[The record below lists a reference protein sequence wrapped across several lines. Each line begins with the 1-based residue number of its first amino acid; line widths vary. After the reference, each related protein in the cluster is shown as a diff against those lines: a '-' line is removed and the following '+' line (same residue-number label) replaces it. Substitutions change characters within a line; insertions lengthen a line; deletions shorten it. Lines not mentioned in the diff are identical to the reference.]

1 MNKNKKIVILVVIAI
16 IILLTFGFLII
27 RNKKY
32 SQAANI
38 SISDYKYFV
47 LYNNEDKVGVID
59 REGNEIIPPKYTDIY
74 IPNPLKDVFICFNG
88 EERHIVNSNDEEIF
102 TDYQD
107 VSGLVTSEDSL
118 LVLENNVLKYKKN
131 ELYGLINLDG
141 KMLTEPIYEEVSSL
155 KNRPGRILVKKD
167 DRYGVLDTNGK
178 VVVPVLYYSIIGD
191 EYCEEEN
198 EYQNTGFIV
207 SNKSKTGIL
216 YGYYNSNGR
225 KILETKYES
234 ISRIL
239 EYNDNSTYL
248 IVMLNGKKGV
258 LKNGRKL
265 IDLNYQDVM
274 YSRNSKIFIVNKNGK
289 YGFFAKNGKEIL
301 EPKYEAYEIAGEY
314 ISVKEN
320 DKNVLYDINGNYIDQ
335 KNYKSILEVGN
346 SSYFIAISEKD
357 NSYSILSK
365 DINIEN
371 NYKKISYLFDNLFTF
386 TNQEGKCGIIDAT
399 KGEVIDAKYDLI
411 LKVDGIN
418 AIEAR
423 EDDGTATIYS
433 RDLQEICTMS
443 GAIVENINKNFA
455 VVYNQTER
463 IYIDLYGNTV
473 ENTKVY
479 PNDKLYAFKKDEKWG
494 FINKE
499 GKAIIEPEYDMVT
512 ELNEYGFA
520 GIYKDGRWG
529 VINEEGKVIVEPI
542 YEINSYY
549 LPKFIG
555 QYMYEQTETIH
566 CIDLSKN

>member
-59 REGNEIIPPKYTDIY
+59 REGKEIIPPKYTDIY

-198 EYQNTGFIV
+198 GYQNTGFIV

-248 IVMLNGKKGV
+248 IVMSNGKKGV
-258 LKNGRKL
+258 LRNGRKL

-365 DINIEN
+365 DVNIEN
-371 NYKKISYLFDNLFTF
+371 SYKNISYLFDNLFTF

-555 QYMYEQTETIH
+555 KYMYEQTETIH

>member
-59 REGNEIIPPKYTDIY
+59 REGKEIIPPKYTDIY

-198 EYQNTGFIV
+198 GYQNTGFIV

-216 YGYYNSNGR
+216 YGYYNSNGK

-365 DINIEN
+365 DVNIEN
-371 NYKKISYLFDNLFTF
+371 SYKNISYLFDNLFTF

-433 RDLQEICTMS
+433 RDLQKICTMS

-555 QYMYEQTETIH
+555 KYMYEQTETIH

>member
-59 REGNEIIPPKYTDIY
+59 REGKEIIPPKYTDIY

-141 KMLTEPIYEEVSSL
+141 KRLTEPIYEEVSSL

-198 EYQNTGFIV
+198 GYQNTGFIV

-365 DINIEN
+365 DVNIEN
-371 NYKKISYLFDNLFTF
+371 NYKNISYLFDNLFTF

-411 LKVDGIN
+411 LKVDGID

-423 EDDGTATIYS
+423 ENDGTATIYS

-463 IYIDLYGNTV
+463 VYIDLYGNTV

-479 PNDKLYAFKKDEKWG
+479 PNDKLYAFNKDEKWG

-555 QYMYEQTETIH
+555 KYMYEQTETIH

>member
-32 SQAANI
+32 SQEANI

-59 REGNEIIPPKYTDIY
+59 REGKEIIPPKYTDIY

-301 EPKYEAYEIAGEY
+301 ESKYEAYEIAGEY

-365 DINIEN
+365 DVNIEN
-371 NYKKISYLFDNLFTF
+371 NYKNISYLFDNLFTF

>member
-371 NYKKISYLFDNLFTF
+371 NYKNISYLFDNLFTF

-555 QYMYEQTETIH
+555 KYMYEQTETIH

>member
-371 NYKKISYLFDNLFTF
+371 NYKNISYLFDNLFTF
-386 TNQEGKCGIIDAT
+386 TNQ
-399 KGEVIDAKYDLI
+399 
-411 LKVDGIN
+411 
-418 AIEAR
+418 
-423 EDDGTATIYS
+423 
-433 RDLQEICTMS
+433 
-443 GAIVENINKNFA
+443 
-455 VVYNQTER
+455 
-463 IYIDLYGNTV
+463 
-473 ENTKVY
+473 
-479 PNDKLYAFKKDEKWG
+479 
-494 FINKE
+494 
-499 GKAIIEPEYDMVT
+499 
-512 ELNEYGFA
+512 
-520 GIYKDGRWG
+520 
-529 VINEEGKVIVEPI
+529 
-542 YEINSYY
+542 
-549 LPKFIG
+549 
-555 QYMYEQTETIH
+555 
-566 CIDLSKN
+566 

>member
-59 REGNEIIPPKYTDIY
+59 REGKEIIPPKYTDIY

-248 IVMLNGKKGV
+248 IVMSNGKKGV
-258 LKNGRKL
+258 LRNGRKL

-365 DINIEN
+365 DVNIEN
-371 NYKKISYLFDNLFTF
+371 NYKNISYLFDNLFTF

-399 KGEVIDAKYDLI
+399 KGEVINAKYDLI

-433 RDLQEICTMS
+433 RDLHEICTMS

-499 GKAIIEPEYDMVT
+499 GKVIIEPEYDMVT

-555 QYMYEQTETIH
+555 KYMYEQTETIH

>member
-16 IILLTFGFLII
+16 IILLTFGFLMI

-59 REGNEIIPPKYTDIY
+59 REGKEIIPPKYTDIY

-207 SNKSKTGIL
+207 SNKSNTGIL

-371 NYKKISYLFDNLFTF
+371 NYKNISYLFDNLFTF

>member
-59 REGNEIIPPKYTDIY
+59 REGKEIIPPKYTDIY

-198 EYQNTGFIV
+198 GYQNTGFIV

-248 IVMLNGKKGV
+248 IVMSNGKKGV
-258 LKNGRKL
+258 LRNGRKL

-301 EPKYEAYEIAGEY
+301 ESKYEAYEIAGEY

-365 DINIEN
+365 DVNIEN
-371 NYKKISYLFDNLFTF
+371 NYKNISYLFDNLFTF

>member
-32 SQAANI
+32 SQEANI

-59 REGNEIIPPKYTDIY
+59 REGKEIIPPKYTDIY

-88 EERHIVNSNDEEIF
+88 EERYIVNSNDEEIF

-198 EYQNTGFIV
+198 GYQNTGFIV

-248 IVMLNGKKGV
+248 IVMSNGKKGV
-258 LKNGRKL
+258 LRNGRKL

-365 DINIEN
+365 DVNIEN
-371 NYKKISYLFDNLFTF
+371 NYKNISYLFDNLFTF

-411 LKVDGIN
+411 LKVDGID

-423 EDDGTATIYS
+423 ENDGTATIYS

-463 IYIDLYGNTV
+463 VYIDLYGNTV

-479 PNDKLYAFKKDEKWG
+479 PNDKLYAFNKDEKWG

-499 GKAIIEPEYDMVT
+499 GKAIIEPKYDMVT

-555 QYMYEQTETIH
+555 KYMYEQTETIH

>member
-27 RNKKY
+27 GNKKY
-32 SQAANI
+32 SQEANI

-59 REGNEIIPPKYTDIY
+59 REGNEIISPKYTDIY

-141 KMLTEPIYEEVSSL
+141 KMLTEPIYEEVLSL

-198 EYQNTGFIV
+198 GYQNTGFIV

-248 IVMLNGKKGV
+248 IVMSNGKKGV
-258 LKNGRKL
+258 LRNGRKL

-365 DINIEN
+365 DVNIEN
-371 NYKKISYLFDNLFTF
+371 NYKNISYLFDNLFTF

-423 EDDGTATIYS
+423 ENDGTATIYS

-463 IYIDLYGNTV
+463 VYIDLYGNTV

-479 PNDKLYAFKKDEKWG
+479 PNDKLYAFNKDEKWG

-520 GIYKDGRWG
+520 GIYKDGKWG

-555 QYMYEQTETIH
+555 KYMYEQTETIH

>member
-1 MNKNKKIVILVVIAI
+1 M
-16 IILLTFGFLII
+16 
-27 RNKKY
+27 
-32 SQAANI
+32 
-38 SISDYKYFV
+38 
-47 LYNNEDKVGVID
+47 
-59 REGNEIIPPKYTDIY
+59 
-74 IPNPLKDVFICFNG
+74 
-88 EERHIVNSNDEEIF
+88 
-102 TDYQD
+102 
-107 VSGLVTSEDSL
+107 
-118 LVLENNVLKYKKN
+118 
-131 ELYGLINLDG
+131 
-141 KMLTEPIYEEVSSL
+141 
-155 KNRPGRILVKKD
+155 
-167 DRYGVLDTNGK
+167 
-178 VVVPVLYYSIIGD
+178 
-191 EYCEEEN
+191 
-198 EYQNTGFIV
+198 
-207 SNKSKTGIL
+207 
-216 YGYYNSNGR
+216 
-225 KILETKYES
+225 
-234 ISRIL
+234 
-239 EYNDNSTYL
+239 
-248 IVMLNGKKGV
+248 
-258 LKNGRKL
+258 
-265 IDLNYQDVM
+265 
-274 YSRNSKIFIVNKNGK
+274 
-289 YGFFAKNGKEIL
+289 
-301 EPKYEAYEIAGEY
+301 
-314 ISVKEN
+314 
-320 DKNVLYDINGNYIDQ
+320 
-335 KNYKSILEVGN
+335 
-346 SSYFIAISEKD
+346 
-357 NSYSILSK
+357 
-365 DINIEN
+365 
-371 NYKKISYLFDNLFTF
+371 
-386 TNQEGKCGIIDAT
+386 
-399 KGEVIDAKYDLI
+399 I